1 VKRERKDS
9 LIVVNPLY
17 LIHSFPAPNLAL
29 LSFASSRSRKK
40 SLRAERAILM
50 GTKFTKSNDSP
61 IQTDSFEIEIEF
73 VETLHLLLFEIN

>member
-1 VKRERKDS
+1 
-9 LIVVNPLY
+9 LPFY
-17 LIHSFPAPNLAL
+17 LLRQVDL
-29 LSFASSRSRKK
+29 EKKEK

-73 VETLHLLLFEIN
+73 VQTLHLLLFEH